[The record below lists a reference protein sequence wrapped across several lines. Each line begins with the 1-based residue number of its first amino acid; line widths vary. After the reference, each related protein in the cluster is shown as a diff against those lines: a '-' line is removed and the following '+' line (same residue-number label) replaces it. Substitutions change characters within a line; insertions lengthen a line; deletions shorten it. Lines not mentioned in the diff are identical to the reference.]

1 MSGDDE
7 SRFLPKPGRI
17 RSDVPKAGK
26 AKSFL
31 TQAKKLARQH
41 SNSPSRSSS
50 FASRTSSSPSSGSA
64 GKSGNASRAGKGP
77 GVKRGRGAAFVRAR
91 TLSGGWRHSA
101 AGVERVDDG
110 EGFCAEGEEDMSL
123 RRVSYGQRVRKGTDA
138 RADSQSPASDE
149 EGAGWL

>member
-1 MSGDDE
+1 MSADDE
-7 SRFLPKPGRI
+7 NRFRPKPGRI

-41 SNSPSRSSS
+41 SNSPGRSSS

-64 GKSGNASRAGKGP
+64 GKSGKASRAGKGP

-91 TLSGGWRHSA
+91 TLSSGWRHST
-101 AGVERVDDG
+101 AG
-110 EGFCAEGEEDMSL
+110 A
-123 RRVSYGQRVRKGTDA
+123 RRVVVKTRYAYMSSR
-138 RADSQSPASDE
+138 
-149 EGAGWL
+149 